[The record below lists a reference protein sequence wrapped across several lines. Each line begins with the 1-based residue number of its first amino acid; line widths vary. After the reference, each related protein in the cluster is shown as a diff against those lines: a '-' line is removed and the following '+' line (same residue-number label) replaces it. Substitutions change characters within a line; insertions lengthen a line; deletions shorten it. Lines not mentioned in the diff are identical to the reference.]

1 MKRGCSAD
9 KNECLEKKG
18 KEAKKAAS
26 KNYAKTLYIIIKD
39 LTGKKNSLNV
49 PIADKNKKRVS
60 HS

>member
-1 MKRGCSAD
+1 MQ
-9 KNECLEKKG
+9 NECLEKKG